1 MLFFLSAKG
10 WNLPTK
16 ETKLMASR
24 IRIDLTSITE
34 VLFLH
39 PPKVPEKSLCPKLL
53 RSKKYSAALSVRWMD
68 FSLLLSNA
76 SDSEP
81 CSWLNCSL
89 SEKSRWEGIN
99 TLQHLQHGSEPW
111 REFIS
116 TNCLPK
122 ASLLSKHNR
131 WIHKFQIYVPSH
143 LWAGDQLQ
151 WSCKRL
157 NNNHCGS

>member
-39 PPKVPEKSLCPKLL
+39 PPKIPEKSLCPKLL
-53 RSKKYSAALSVRWMD
+53 RTKKYLAVLSVRWMD

-89 SEKSRWEGIN
+89 SEKSGWEGIN

-111 REFIS
+111 RVSLFPPTVCQKPLSCQNTTDEF
-116 TNCLPK
+116 TNSRFTFPHIFGQVINCNDPAK
-122 ASLLSKHNR
+122 
-131 WIHKFQIYVPSH
+131 
-143 LWAGDQLQ
+143 G
-151 WSCKRL
+151 
-157 NNNHCGS
+157 